1 MDNQKVQEL
10 FKMIMWLAIVTDA
23 LTIECYDCS
32 GTHAYCNNSRKTIAC
47 DGPQYSCL
55 LSSSTTR
62 VRVIK
67 NGLLDYEVLTSVT
80 KACGVETRSSYCK
93 DKQDMDPNML
103 LCQTNWCYKDFCNF
117 DLKDI
122 NKGAKTQSNQVDP
135 YGWHKTSGAAPIKK
149 YSRILVW
156 FLSVVLLLLYF

>member
-1 MDNQKVQEL
+1 MDKIQEYFKIL
-10 FKMIMWLAIVTDA
+10 FWLTFITDS
-23 LTIECYDCS
+23 LSIECYECS
-32 GTHAYCNNSRKTIAC
+32 GTHTYCNNSRKTTTC

-62 VRVIK
+62 VQVIK
-67 NGLLDYEVLTSVT
+67 NGALGNEILTSVT
-80 KACGVETRSSYCK
+80 KSCGVETQSSYCK

-122 NKGAKTQSNQVDP
+122 KKGAKIQTNQVDP

-149 YSRILVW
+149 YTVILVW
-156 FLSVVLLLLYF
+156 SLLVVLLLIYF